1 MGATR
6 PPPPPP
12 PPPLFLLLAP
22 VIHDSAPR
30 DLVPCRQQLDR
41 LPAAWPT
48 WNLARAAACALLLL
62 EGPSVSKMSGRSML
76 SLLSMRPG
84 KNGDSEA
91 CFGTPDDSEAVD
103 RRDA

>member
-1 MGATR
+1 M
-6 PPPPPP
+6 
-12 PPPLFLLLAP
+12 
-22 VIHDSAPR
+22 
-30 DLVPCRQQLDR
+30 
-41 LPAAWPT
+41 
-48 WNLARAAACALLLL
+48 LLL